1 MTLPPHI
8 TQEQLDAVEAKC
20 AVDDNVVR
28 AAMSRIGPAWKLLER
43 HAGGG
48 AFLRGTL
55 KAVFSV
61 SRFDDGRV
69 WLHVS
74 VCGRK
79 GRGEFYTPSFEELKR
94 VKHDFIG
101 EDKWAYQVFPSSKD
115 YINHHPNVLH
125 LYSLMDGT
133 PALPDFTWGLG
144 TI

>member
-1 MTLPPHI
+1 VNIPLNI
-8 TQEQLDAVEAKC
+8 DQEQLDAVEARC
-20 AVDDNVVR
+20 AVDEDVVR
-28 AAMSRIGPAWKLLER
+28 AALARIGPAWKMIQREV
-43 HAGGG
+43 GGG
-48 AFLRGTL
+48 AFVRGTL
-55 KAVFSV
+55 QVIFSCCKYE
-61 SRFDDGRV
+61 DGRV

-79 GRGEFYTPSFEELKR
+79 GQREFYTPSFEELKR

-101 EDKWAYQVFPSSKD
+101 EDKWAYQVFPSSKQ
-115 YINHHPNVLH
+115 YVNHHENVLH